1 MGGNSCIL
9 SHCPS
14 SRGKERPVCISKPFP
29 HPQQSALTFLSQMP
43 CLFQYH
49 PFYFSVREK
58 KGGRGREKEKE
69 KNHKNRFKRKKK
81 ALMSKTVCSPVSF
94 SGKSGCDPGR
104 DREAQQLPYRAA
116 ARKSAFWSGAEPPN
130 STACLPARR
139 FLCPI
144 QLGR

>member
-1 MGGNSCIL
+1 MHSL
-9 SHCPS
+9 SLFLNRQREAHEHFQTPS
-14 SRGKERPVCISKPFP
+14 PPPAICFNLLITNALFISISSVLLFRSRGR
-29 HPQQSALTFLSQMP
+29 
-43 CLFQYH
+43 
-49 PFYFSVREK
+49 K
-58 KGGRGREKEKE
+58 KKKRGGGKKKE

-116 ARKSAFWSGAEPPN
+116 ARRSAFWSGAEPPN

>member
-1 MGGNSCIL
+1 MHSL
-9 SHCPS
+9 SLPFLKRQGEACMQFQTLPPPPAICFNLLITNALFISIS
-14 SRGKERPVCISKPFP
+14 SV
-29 HPQQSALTFLSQMP
+29 L
-43 CLFQYH
+43 LFR
-49 PFYFSVREK
+49 SRK
-58 KGGRGREKEKE
+58 KKGRGREKEKE